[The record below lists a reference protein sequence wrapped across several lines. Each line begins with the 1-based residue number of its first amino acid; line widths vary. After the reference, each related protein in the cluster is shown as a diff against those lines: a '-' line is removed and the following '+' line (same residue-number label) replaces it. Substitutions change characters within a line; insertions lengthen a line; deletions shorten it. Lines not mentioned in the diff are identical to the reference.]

1 MCGNKNYQRKFDEK
15 LKERFFNT
23 YKFSGHDNSKCIL
36 LHKGVY
42 QYEYMFD
49 WEKFSEKLFPEKEDF
64 YSCLNMENVKKH
76 RDIKLA
82 ITERRRN
89 YLVSESNY
97 ATKFFTKKIIRNR
110 NKKKA
115 TDTYE

>member
-23 YKFSGHDNSKCIL
+23 YKFSGHDNSKFIL

-49 WEKFSEKLFPEKEDF
+49 WEKFSEKLFPEKEAQESF
-64 YSCLNMENVKKH
+64 
-76 RDIKLA
+76 LA
-82 ITERRRN
+82 ILLFLIYKCTRKAILLFLIYKCTRKPFLWNLFVVDRICEQRKDFFER
-89 YLVSESNY
+89 
-97 ATKFFTKKIIRNR
+97 KIER
-110 NKKKA
+110 
-115 TDTYE
+115 